1 MAEPNEMYTVG
12 HYRLTSET
20 SYGTGGQI
28 LGRYWSA
35 FICLQGSF
43 FRKVFNATH
52 SFSVSI
58 CAGSH
63 LSVLIII
70 AAYYQICVFK
80 EGVCFKIRYV

>member
-1 MAEPNEMYTVG
+1 MKCTQSVTIDSQVKRHMALV
-12 HYRLTSET
+12 
-20 SYGTGGQI
+20 
-28 LGRYWSA
+28 GRYWA
-35 FICLQGSF
+35 DTGQLLYVYRVVF